1 MSPPNS
7 LSAALAGLLLA
18 AALGA
23 AQAQAPEQPQPQAQA
38 QAPEQ
43 PQPQAQAQAQPI
55 AQAPDQAQERVAN
68 DPFEGW
74 NRAIFGI
81 NQGLDNVLVKPVATG
96 YRAVVPELMRT
107 GVSNFFGNF
116 RDGWSAINA
125 LLQAKPVVAAQ
136 MATRVATNTLFGVG
150 GLFDVASELGIAR
163 QREDF
168 GQTLG
173 RWCIPAGPY
182 LVWPLL
188 GPSSLRDSVA
198 LPLDLSWA
206 TGKLTNDG
214 TARIG
219 LTVLEYVDIRTS
231 LLDAD
236 RMIEAIAIDKY
247 VFIRDAYLTRRRS
260 LVFDGEPPESPDE
273 CKFWPSAA
281 AQ

>member
-1 MSPPNS
+1 MTQPSN
-7 LSAALAGLLLA
+7 LHAAVAGLLLA

-23 AQAQAPEQPQPQAQA
+23 AQAQAPEQVEKQAQEQPQTQEQKPAQEPPQAQE
-38 QAPEQ
+38 QA
-43 PQPQAQAQAQPI
+43 
-55 AQAPDQAQERVAN
+55 AN

-81 NQGLDNVLVKPVATG
+81 NQGLDDFALKPLSIS
-96 YRAVVPELMRT
+96 YRAVMPELLRS
-107 GVSNFFGNF
+107 GVSNFFANF

-136 MATRVATNTLFGVG
+136 MTTRVATNLLFGMG
-150 GLFDVASELGIAR
+150 GFFDVASELGIMR

-188 GPSSLRDSVA
+188 GPSSLRDSLA

-214 TARIG
+214 TVRIG
-219 LTVLEYVDIRTS
+219 LTVLQVVDIRTS
-231 LLDAD
+231 LLDVD
-236 RMIEAIAIDKY
+236 RMIDALAIDRY
-247 VFIRDAYLTRRRS
+247 VFIRDAHLARRRS
-260 LVFDGEPPESPDE
+260 LVFDGEPPEPPDE
-273 CKFWPSAA
+273 CRIWPPAA